1 MVMDSVVIVE
11 WRGVGGGGRGHRSI
25 KDDGKN

>member
-11 WRGVGGGGRGHRSI
+11 WRGVGRGGRGHRKI
-25 KDDGKN
+25 KGDGKN